1 MSKATRKETR
11 GFAMV
16 LGYLGLFMILIGIIT
31 TIPLFMCFYPGE
43 SECWMDFVIPAGIN
57 VVLGLLLYFC
67 FLFICFFDAIRV
79 FANDIFLSSF

>member
-43 SECWMDFVIPAGIN
+43 NEKRRSSFATKIRSC
-57 VVLGLLLYFC
+57 Y
-67 FLFICFFDAIRV
+67 FLFGF
-79 FANDIFLSSF
+79 